1 MKKNFFE
8 QPLIE
13 SETIESLS
21 AKLLA
26 ATAELS
32 ESNRELQKLQ
42 KERSEMLANISHDL
56 RAPIT
61 AIRSAVDYLLSGH
74 NLTEDDYRSSLKLID
89 RRTKTLENLIQDMY
103 YLFCVEDTSKEL
115 ALEEVDAA
123 MFLEEYFYDAIVD
136 SRYDNHNMNLNIEDG
151 LSCTITV
158 DLQKIVRVLDNL
170 FTNAAK
176 YSPTGT
182 DITLK
187 ASVDKNNSTL
197 TVAVIDNGS
206 GIPEDALAQIFNR
219 TYTVSSAR
227 TPGSETGSGLGLS
240 IVKAIVER
248 HGGTVSCTS
257 KIGEGSCF
265 SLTLPCQLAD

>member
-26 ATAELS
+26 ATTELS

-42 KERSEMLANISHDL
+42 KERSEMLSNISHDL

-61 AIRSAVDYLLSGH
+61 AIRSAVDYLVSGK
-74 NLTEDDYRSSLKLID
+74 NLTEDDYSSSLKLID

-103 YLFCVEDTSKEL
+103 YLFCVEDTSREL
-115 ALEEVDAA
+115 ALETVDAA

-136 SRYDNHNMNLNIEDG
+136 SRYDGHNMNLDIEEG
-151 LSCTITV
+151 LNCLITV
-158 DLQKIVRVLDNL
+158 DLQKLIRVLDNL

-176 YSPTGT
+176 YSPDGT

-187 ASVDKNNSTL
+187 ASTSKETSTL
-197 TVAVIDNGS
+197 TVSVLDNGN
-206 GIPEDALAQIFNR
+206 GIPEDALAKIFNR

-240 IVKAIVER
+240 IVKAIIER

-257 KIGEGSCF
+257 ELGKGSCF
-265 SLTLPCQLAD
+265 SFTLPCQLAD